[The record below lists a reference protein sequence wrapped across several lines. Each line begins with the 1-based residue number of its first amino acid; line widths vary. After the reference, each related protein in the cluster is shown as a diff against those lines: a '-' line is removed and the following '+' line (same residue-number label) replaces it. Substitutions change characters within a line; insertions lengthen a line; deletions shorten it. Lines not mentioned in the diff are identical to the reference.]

1 MFEDFLNALANF
13 RRQKMRTTLSV
24 LGVIIGVASVI
35 VIMSMGQSSTKQIQ
49 DTFGNAGLDMVNIS
63 GGFMRRSR
71 DAVSL
76 QFNENFREN
85 LFANV
90 RNIKK
95 IWYKNSLSA
104 TISFGE
110 TSVNGSC
117 EAVETGYLEAYSMQ
131 LESGRFFSVTE
142 NLFGAQK
149 IILGKEYADLLF
161 PSGDGVGKKV
171 LVTADKISFGFEV
184 VGILKE
190 QNTGMENSSSAT
202 YIPRGFYAKKI
213 TPNPEAATIMVQAV
227 SNEFST
233 QLVNDITEYCKE
245 LTGTEGSVWVNSMQT
260 MIEQMNKITNS
271 LSVMLAAIAA
281 ISLLVGGIGI
291 MNIMIVTVTERRQEI
306 GIRKALGASPNI
318 IRRQFLIESAAIT
331 VMGGI
336 AGIAFGILIT
346 LALEYV
352 RSLSFTVSTTSCF
365 ISFFF
370 SVFVGIIFGFSPASR
385 AAKLDPVDA
394 LNGE

>member
-63 GGFMRRSR
+63 GGFMRRNR

-117 EAVETGYLEAYSMQ
+117 EAVETGYLEAY
-131 LESGRFFSVTE
+131 
-142 NLFGAQK
+142 
-149 IILGKEYADLLF
+149 
-161 PSGDGVGKKV
+161 
-171 LVTADKISFGFEV
+171 
-184 VGILKE
+184 
-190 QNTGMENSSSAT
+190 
-202 YIPRGFYAKKI
+202 
-213 TPNPEAATIMVQAV
+213 
-227 SNEFST
+227 
-233 QLVNDITEYCKE
+233 
-245 LTGTEGSVWVNSMQT
+245 
-260 MIEQMNKITNS
+260 
-271 LSVMLAAIAA
+271 
-281 ISLLVGGIGI
+281 
-291 MNIMIVTVTERRQEI
+291 
-306 GIRKALGASPNI
+306 
-318 IRRQFLIESAAIT
+318 
-331 VMGGI
+331 
-336 AGIAFGILIT
+336 
-346 LALEYV
+346 
-352 RSLSFTVSTTSCF
+352 
-365 ISFFF
+365 
-370 SVFVGIIFGFSPASR
+370 
-385 AAKLDPVDA
+385 
-394 LNGE
+394 

>member
-85 LFANV
+85 LFANI

-117 EAVETGYLEAYSMQ
+117 EAVETGYL
-131 LESGRFFSVTE
+131 
-142 NLFGAQK
+142 
-149 IILGKEYADLLF
+149 
-161 PSGDGVGKKV
+161 
-171 LVTADKISFGFEV
+171 
-184 VGILKE
+184 
-190 QNTGMENSSSAT
+190 
-202 YIPRGFYAKKI
+202 
-213 TPNPEAATIMVQAV
+213 
-227 SNEFST
+227 
-233 QLVNDITEYCKE
+233 
-245 LTGTEGSVWVNSMQT
+245 
-260 MIEQMNKITNS
+260 
-271 LSVMLAAIAA
+271 
-281 ISLLVGGIGI
+281 
-291 MNIMIVTVTERRQEI
+291 
-306 GIRKALGASPNI
+306 
-318 IRRQFLIESAAIT
+318 
-331 VMGGI
+331 
-336 AGIAFGILIT
+336 
-346 LALEYV
+346 
-352 RSLSFTVSTTSCF
+352 
-365 ISFFF
+365 
-370 SVFVGIIFGFSPASR
+370 
-385 AAKLDPVDA
+385 
-394 LNGE
+394 